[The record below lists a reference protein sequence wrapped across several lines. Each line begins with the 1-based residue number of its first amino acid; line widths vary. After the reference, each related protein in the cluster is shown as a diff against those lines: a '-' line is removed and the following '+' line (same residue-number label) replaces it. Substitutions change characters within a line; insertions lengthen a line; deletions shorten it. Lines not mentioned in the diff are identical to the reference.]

1 MPRLSGCDGGKRA
14 EAEQREGD
22 GNLRALGEGADLLH
36 GAGLGD
42 AVAGEDDG
50 ALGVA
55 DQFGGLR
62 EACVFDAQH
71 GVGAIGRGL
80 GGFEVEDRGGLLRV
94 LGDVDEHRAGA
105 AGLRDLEGLAHA
117 RAR

>member
-1 MPRLSGCDGGKRA
+1 MPIMPRLSGCEAGNAA
-14 EAEQREGD
+14 EAEQGEGD
-22 GNLRALGEGADLLH
+22 GNLRALGEGAHLLH

-62 EACVFDAQH
+62 EAVIPRRCSM
-71 GVGAIGRGL
+71 G
-80 GGFEVEDRGGLLRV
+80 
-94 LGDVDEHRAGA
+94 
-105 AGLRDLEGLAHA
+105 
-117 RAR
+117 